1 MASVK
6 AVVVAYDIVTAF
18 GWGVDSGWEGLLS
31 GKTAIRRLERFST
44 KAFVTENAAVMP
56 ELNADR
62 DESLVMQMLTPL
74 FAENS
79 SLIPTD
85 ASLILATT
93 QGEID
98 ILEQSV
104 FGSEAPARDSCLDRL
119 LQKVV
124 DLSGITGSRMIIS
137 AACASSTAAVAQAG
151 AWIRYGQSDCVLVV
165 GCDSLTEFVFSGF
178 SSLGALDKNM
188 ARPFDGNRGGLS
200 LGEAAGF
207 ALIMSDSRARREN
220 RPVLG
225 EIAGW
230 GSSNDANHLSSPS
243 RDGSGLASA
252 IRKALVTAELSQDE
266 VGVISAH
273 GTGTVYNDSMEMK
286 AFKSVFG
293 TRSRPVYSVKGA
305 VGHTLGAAG
314 LLEVI
319 LAFRSLDEKIVPP
332 TVNMRI
338 PDEEAAGWVSSEIRT
353 IDSSVTLSTNS
364 GFGGIN
370 VALILKNAG

>member
-1 MASVK
+1 MGTVK
-6 AVVVAYDIVTAF
+6 AVVVASDIVTAF
-18 GWGVDSGWEGLLS
+18 GWGVDSGWEGLLA

-44 KAFVTENAAVMP
+44 KEFVTENAGVIS
-56 ELNADR
+56 ELNPHQ
-62 DESLVMQMLTPL
+62 DESLVMQMLRPL
-74 FAENS
+74 FAEKA
-79 SLIPTD
+79 SLIPRD

-104 FGSEAPARDSCLDRL
+104 LGSDVPARESCPDRL
-119 LQKVV
+119 LYKVA
-124 DLSGITGSRMIIS
+124 DLSGVTGSRMIVS
-137 AACASSTAAVAQAG
+137 AACASSTAAVAQA
-151 AWIRYGQSDCVLVV
+151 ANWIRNGQAHSVLVV

-188 ARPFDGNRGGLS
+188 ARPFDRERGGLT

-207 ALIMSDSRARREN
+207 ALIMSASRASREN
-220 RPVLG
+220 RPILG

-230 GSSNDANHLSSPS
+230 GLSNDANHLSSPS

-252 IRKALVTAELSQDE
+252 IRKALHTAELSQNE
-266 VGVISAH
+266 VGVLSAH

-286 AFKSVFG
+286 AFKTVFG
-293 TRSRPVYSVKGA
+293 VRGLPVYSVKGGI
-305 VGHTLGAAG
+305 GHTLGAAG

-319 LAFRSLDEKIVPP
+319 LAFRSLDERIVPP
-332 TVNMRI
+332 TVNLRT
-338 PDEEAAGWVSSEIRT
+338 PDDEAAGWVSSEVRA

-370 VALILKNAG
+370 VALVLKNAG